1 LRKNIFIPFLNSS
14 IPQLLNTMLLELRI
28 QNFAVI
34 ESLAMHFEAGLN
46 ALSGETG
53 AGKSIIVGALGLL
66 LGERASSENIRAGAQ
81 KATVEGVFD
90 VARRK
95 EVLALL
101 TEQGIEAD
109 DGLLILRRE
118 VSSEGRSRA
127 WVNGAASTATF
138 VGQLGR
144 SLVDLHGQHE
154 GQTLLRAEEQRAI
167 LDEYAGI
174 TELATDVADAFAR
187 VRVLQADL
195 DDLER
200 RRRDA
205 EQRADYLRFQVSE
218 IESAKVKP
226 GEESDLASES
236 VRLEHSEELAQLA
249 TTLSDALY
257 ASDDALTTRLG
268 EVRRVLDHL
277 VRIDESQAD
286 AREQLDTAFYTLEEL
301 GRRFGD
307 YAQGIE
313 FDPARLEDIRRRL
326 DLLYRLRSKYGPE
339 LTDVIETARKAS
351 EELSLV
357 DDAAFRRKEVETALA
372 AAQAQLKQR
381 ATDLSRQRKKAAAR
395 LEQEVMQILP
405 ELGMASGKFAVSFD
419 TLEEPAAHG
428 HEAIEFRV
436 ALNVGFDPRP
446 LARVASGGELSRV
459 MLALKTILARVDRV
473 PTLIFDEVDA
483 GIGGRVATQVADKL
497 RDVARHHQ
505 VFIITHLPQL
515 ASRAAHHLL
524 VEKVEREGTTLTR
537 VTELKG
543 DERVRELARMLGGDP
558 ESGVSL
564 EHARELLR

>member
-1 LRKNIFIPFLNSS
+1 
-14 IPQLLNTMLLELRI
+14 MLLELRI
-28 QNFAVI
+28 SNFAVI
-34 ESLAMHFEAGLN
+34 ESLSIRCEQGLN
-46 ALSGETG
+46 ALTGETG

-66 LGERASSENIRAGAQ
+66 LGERASSENIRTGAQ
-81 KATVEGVFD
+81 KAMVEGVFD
-90 VARRK
+90 IARRK
-95 EVLALL
+95 NVLAML

-118 VSSEGRSRA
+118 VSVEGRSRA

-154 GQTLLRAEEQRAI
+154 GQTLLRAEEQRSI
-167 LDEYAGI
+167 LDEYAG
-174 TELATDVADAFAR
+174 ATDRAAEVSQAFAR
-187 VRVLQADL
+187 VRDLQADL

-205 EQRADYLRFQVSE
+205 EQRADYLRFQVNE
-218 IESAKVKP
+218 IESAKLKA
-226 GEESDLASES
+226 GEEGELASES

-249 TTLSDALY
+249 SSLSDALY
-257 ASDDALTTRLG
+257 AGDDSLSTRLG
-268 EVRRVLDHL
+268 EVRRMLDHL

-286 AREQLDTAFYTLEEL
+286 AREQLDAAYYTLEEL

-307 YAQGIE
+307 YAEGIE
-313 FDPARLEDIRRRL
+313 YDPARLEHIRQRL

-339 LTDVIETARKAS
+339 LEDVIETARKAS

-372 AAQAQLKQR
+372 AAQDDLQR
-381 ATDLSRQRKKAAAR
+381 LSADLSKQRKKAAAK
-395 LEQEVMQILP
+395 LQKEVMQILP
-405 ELGMASGKFAVSFD
+405 ELGMASGRFEVALD
-419 TLEEPAAHG
+419 THAQPTAHG
-428 HEAIEFRV
+428 NESIEFRI
-436 ALNVGFDPRP
+436 ALNTGFEPRP
-446 LARVASGGELSRV
+446 LSRVASGGELSRV
-459 MLALKTILARVDRV
+459 MLALKTILARVDSV

-497 RDVARHHQ
+497 RDVAHHHQ
-505 VFIITHLPQL
+505 VFVITHLPQL

-537 VTELKG
+537 VSELKS

-558 ESGVSL
+558 ESDVSL
-564 EHARELLR
+564 EHAREMLR

>member
-1 LRKNIFIPFLNSS
+1 
-14 IPQLLNTMLLELRI
+14 MLLELRI

-34 ESLAMHFEAGLN
+34 EALAIHFEQGLN
-46 ALSGETG
+46 ALTGETG

-66 LGERASSENIRAGAQ
+66 LGERASSENIRTGAQ

-90 VARRK
+90 IARRK
-95 EVLALL
+95 NVLAMLA
-101 TEQGIEAD
+101 EQGIEAD

-118 VSSEGRSRA
+118 VSVEGRSRA

-154 GQTLLRAEEQRAI
+154 GQTLLRAEEQRSI
-167 LDEYAGI
+167 LDEYAG
-174 TELATDVADAFAR
+174 ATDRAVEVSQAFAR
-187 VRVLQADL
+187 VRDLQSDL

-205 EQRADYLRFQVSE
+205 EQRADYLRFQVNE
-218 IESAKVKP
+218 IENAKVKV
-226 GEESDLASES
+226 GEESELASES

-249 TTLSDALY
+249 SSLSDALY
-257 ASDDALTTRLG
+257 AGDDSLSTRLG
-268 EVRRVLDHL
+268 EVRRMLDHL

-286 AREQLDTAFYTLEEL
+286 AREQLDAAYYTLEEL

-307 YAQGIE
+307 YAEGIE
-313 FDPARLEDIRRRL
+313 YDPARLEHIRQRL

-339 LTDVIETARKAS
+339 LEDVIETARKAS

-372 AAQAQLKQR
+372 AAHDNLQR
-381 ATDLSRQRKKAAAR
+381 LSADLSKQRKKAAAK
-395 LEQEVMQILP
+395 LQKEVMQILP
-405 ELGMASGKFAVSFD
+405 ELGMGSGRFEVALD
-419 TLEEPAAHG
+419 THGQPTAHG
-428 HEAIEFRV
+428 NESIEFRI
-436 ALNVGFDPRP
+436 ALNAGFEPRP
-446 LARVASGGELSRV
+446 LSRVASGGELSRV
-459 MLALKTILARVDRV
+459 MLALKTILARVDSV

-497 RDVARHHQ
+497 RDVAHHHQ
-505 VFIITHLPQL
+505 VFVITHLPQL

-537 VTELKG
+537 VSELKG

-558 ESGVSL
+558 ESDVSL
-564 EHARELLR
+564 EHAREMLR

>member
-1 LRKNIFIPFLNSS
+1 
-14 IPQLLNTMLLELRI
+14 MLLELRI

-46 ALSGETG
+46 ALTGETG

-66 LGERASSENIRAGAQ
+66 LGERASSENIRSGAS
-81 KATVEGVFD
+81 KAMVEGVFD
-90 VARRK
+90 IARRK
-95 EVLALL
+95 HVLAMLA
-101 TEQGIEAD
+101 EQGIEAD

-118 VSSEGRSRA
+118 VSVEGRSRA

-154 GQTLLRAEEQRAI
+154 GQTLLRPDEQRSI
-167 LDEYAGI
+167 LDEYAGAGD
-174 TELATDVADAFAR
+174 LATEVRNAFAR
-187 VRVLQADL
+187 VRDLQSDL

-205 EQRADYLRFQVSE
+205 EQRADYLRFQVNE
-218 IESAKVKP
+218 IETAKVKP
-226 GEESDLASES
+226 GEEAELASES

-249 TTLSDALY
+249 SSLSDALY
-257 ASDDALTTRLG
+257 SGDESLSTRLG
-268 EVRRVLDHL
+268 EVRRMLDHL

-286 AREQLDTAFYTLEEL
+286 AREQLDAAYYTLEEL

-313 FDPARLEDIRRRL
+313 YDPARLEHIRQRL

-339 LTDVIETARKAS
+339 LEDVIETARKAG

-357 DDAAFRRKEVETALA
+357 DDAAFRRKEVETALG
-372 AAQAQLKQR
+372 AAQEELKHLN
-381 ATDLSRQRKKAAAR
+381 TDLSKQRKKAAAK
-395 LEQEVMQILP
+395 LQKEVMQILP
-405 ELGMASGKFAVSFD
+405 ELGMASGKFEVALD
-419 TLEEPAAHG
+419 AYNHPTAHG
-428 HEAIEFRV
+428 IESIEFRIAV
-436 ALNVGFDPRP
+436 NAGFEPRP
-446 LARVASGGELSRV
+446 LSRVASGGELSRV
-459 MLALKTILARVDRV
+459 MLALKTILARVDSV

-497 RDVARHHQ
+497 RDVAQHHQ
-505 VFIITHLPQL
+505 VFVITHLPQL

-537 VTELKG
+537 VSNLRS

-558 ESGVSL
+558 ESDVSL
-564 EHARELLR
+564 EHAREMLR

>member
-1 LRKNIFIPFLNSS
+1 
-14 IPQLLNTMLLELRI
+14 MLLELRI
-28 QNFAVI
+28 SNFAVI
-34 ESLAMHFEAGLN
+34 ESLSIHCEAGLN
-46 ALSGETG
+46 ALTGETG

-66 LGERASSENIRAGAQ
+66 LGERASTESIRTGAQ

-95 EVLALL
+95 HVLAMLV
-101 TEQGIEAD
+101 EQGIEAD

-118 VSSEGRSRA
+118 VSAEGRSRA

-144 SLVDLHGQHE
+144 ALVDLHGQHE
-154 GQTLLRAEEQRAI
+154 GQTLLRGEEQRNI
-167 LDEYAGI
+167 LDEYAGASERAEAVEEAWHKVRALHA
-174 TELATDVADAFAR
+174 ELE
-187 VRVLQADL
+187 
-195 DDLER
+195 DLER

-205 EQRADYLRFQVSE
+205 EQRADYLRFQLNE
-218 IESAKVKP
+218 IESANLQH

-249 TTLSDALY
+249 SSLSNALY
-257 ASDDALTTRLG
+257 AGDESLSTQLG
-268 EVRRVLDHL
+268 EIRRVLEHL
-277 VRIDESQAD
+277 VRIDQSQAD
-286 AREQLDTAFYTLEEL
+286 ARELLDGAYYAIEEL

-307 YAQGIE
+307 YAERIE
-313 FDPARLEDIRRRL
+313 YDPARLEEVRRRI

-339 LTDVIETARKAS
+339 IADVIETARKAS
-351 EELSLV
+351 DELSLV

-372 AAQAQLKQR
+372 SAEAELRELAADLSKQR
-381 ATDLSRQRKKAAAR
+381 RKAATR
-395 LEQEVMQILP
+395 LQKEITAILP
-405 ELGMASGKFAVSFD
+405 ELGMAAGKFDVGLDAHAHV
-419 TLEEPAAHG
+419 TAHG
-428 HEAIEFRV
+428 NESVEFRIAV
-436 ALNVGFDPRP
+436 NAGFEEKP

-497 RDVARHHQ
+497 RDVAQHHQ
-505 VFIITHLPQL
+505 VFVITHLPQL
-515 ASRAAHHLL
+515 ASRAAHHLM

-537 VTELKG
+537 VTELKSE
-543 DERVRELARMLGGDP
+543 ERVRELARMLGGDP

-564 EHARELLR
+564 EHAREMLG